1 MTNLFSKSIRA
12 VATFAAMAVTT
23 TAVPAFAV
31 TSPDFPMAGF
41 ATQNGGTTGG
51 KGYSEVTVDNVN
63 DLKSY
68 AKAGNKIIYVKP
80 GTYMGPVEVGS
91 NVTIYGYQGAIIA
104 QPTSGSAMKLSGS
117 KNVII
122 RNLKFKGVGA
132 HDDDDEDCLQVNH
145 ESKNVW
151 IDHVDVYDGHDGNL
165 DITNASDYV
174 TISWTKFSYTSAST
188 GHQFSNLI
196 GNSKTKTSDRGH
208 LNVTIHHTW
217 WADGVVERMP
227 RVRFG
232 KVHVANNL
240 FDSKNASY
248 CVRAA
253 VEADIRIERN
263 VFIGVQKALDLYTSD
278 GTITAAQM
286 IENYEENVKKK
297 QDGTGTAFKPSYS
310 MSLTDVSTQAK
321 AYALRDSIK
330 LYAGATLP
338 DPGKTQT
345 VTPASSSSE
354 VQSSSSVAVSSS
366 SVAKSSSSV
375 AMSSSSEAKSSS
387 SVAQS
392 SSSQAVSSS
401 SQGEVVSGTAT
412 LTKHGSGSAKQ
423 EVKQGESIE
432 EFYFTVAGATGATVT
447 GLPDGVV
454 GTMKGSDF
462 YISGTV
468 AQNAA
473 VGAYNFTITTT
484 GATTNATKNGTI
496 TVVGANGEVAESSS
510 SSVESSSSKVDSSSS
525 SEQGT
530 TSLDV
535 ATVASHFNV
544 SVNGRVLTVQGT
556 TQAAY
561 LLDAQGR
568 LITKVQSL
576 GGESS
581 ITVPRAGMYLL
592 RAGNEAR
599 RITVR

>member
-1 MTNLFSKSIRA
+1 MGNKLVSLKNLA
-12 VATFAAMAVTT
+12 VLLTVTVATS
-23 TAVPAFAV
+23 AFAV

-104 QPTSGSAMKLSGS
+104 QPTSGCAMKLSGS

-165 DITNASDYV
+165 DITNASDFV
-174 TISWTKFSYTSAST
+174 TISWTKFSYTSASS

-253 VEADIRIERN
+253 IEANIRIEKN

-278 GTITAAQM
+278 GAITAAQM
-286 IENYEENVKKK
+286 ISNYEENVKK
-297 QDGTGTAFKPSYS
+297 QQAGTGTAFTPPYS

-338 DPGKTQT
+338 DPGKSQT
-345 VTPASSSSE
+345 VTPA
-354 VQSSSSVAVSSS
+354 SSSSVAVSSS
-366 SVAKSSSSV
+366 SVAVSSSSV
-375 AMSSSSEAKSSS
+375 AQSSS

-423 EVKQGESIE
+423 EVKQGESIVD
-432 EFYFTVAGATGATVT
+432 FYFTVAGATGATVT
-447 GLPDGVV
+447 GLPEGIV

-473 VGAYNFTITTT
+473 VGAYNFTVTTT
-484 GATTNATKNGTI
+484 GATTNATKSGTI
-496 TVVGANGEVAESSS
+496 TVIGANGEVAESSS
-510 SSVESSSSKVDSSSS
+510 SKVESSSSKVDSSSS

-530 TSLDV
+530 TSLHV
-535 ATVASHFNV
+535 AAIAPHFNV
-544 SVNGRVLTVQGT
+544 TVDGRVLTVQGA

-576 GGESS
+576 GRESS

-592 RAGNEAR
+592 RVGNETR

>member
-68 AKAGNKIIYVKP
+68 AKVGNKIIYVKP

-104 QPTSGSAMKLSGS
+104 QPTTGSAMKLSGS

-253 VEADIRIERN
+253 IEANIRIEKN

-278 GTITAAQM
+278 GAITAAQM
-286 IENYEENVKKK
+286 ISNYEENVKK
-297 QDGTGTAFKPSYS
+297 QQAGTGTAFTPPYS

-338 DPGKTQT
+338 DPGKSQT
-345 VTPASSSSE
+345 VTPASSSSDAM
-354 VQSSSSVAVSSS
+354 SSSSVALSSS
-366 SVAKSSSSV
+366 SVVKSSSSV
-375 AMSSSSEAKSSS
+375 AQSSS

-401 SQGEVVSGTAT
+401 SQGIVAGEAS
-412 LTKHGSGSAKQ
+412 LTKHGSGSTKQ

-432 EFYFTVAGATGATVT
+432 EFYFTIAVATGATVT
-447 GLPDGVV
+447 GLPDGIV

-473 VGAYNFTITTT
+473 VGAYNFTVTTT
-484 GATTNATKNGTI
+484 GAATNATKSGTI
-496 TVVGANGEVAESSS
+496 TVIGANGAVAESSS

-556 TQAAY
+556 TQATY

-592 RAGNEAR
+592 RVGHETR

>member
-1 MTNLFSKSIRA
+1 MNYLFSKTMRVA
-12 VATFAAMAVTT
+12 ATFAALAVTT
-23 TAVPAFAV
+23 AAVPAFAV
-31 TSPDFPMAGF
+31 TSPDFPMTGF

-51 KGYSEVTVDNVN
+51 KGKSEVTVDNVT
-63 DLKSY
+63 DLKAY

-80 GTYMGPVEVGS
+80 GTYMGPIEVGS

-104 QPTSGSAMKLSGS
+104 QPTTGSAMKLSGS
-117 KNVII
+117 SNVII
-122 RNLKFKGVGA
+122 RNLKFKGIGA

-151 IDHVDVYDGHDGNL
+151 IDHVDIYDGHDGNL

-188 GHQFSNLI
+188 GHKFSNLI
-196 GNSKTKTSDRGH
+196 GNSKDKTSDRGH
-208 LNVTIHHTW
+208 LNVTFHHTW
-217 WADGVVERMP
+217 WADGVAERMP

-240 FDSKNASY
+240 FDSKDASH

-253 VEADIRIERN
+253 VEANIRIEKN

-278 GTITAAQM
+278 GAITAAQM
-286 IENYEENVKKK
+286 ISNYEENVKK
-297 QDGTGTAFKPSYS
+297 QQAGTGTAFTPPYS

-338 DPGKTQT
+338 DPGKSQT

-354 VQSSSSVAVSSS
+354 AASSSSVAV
-366 SVAKSSSSV
+366 
-375 AMSSSSEAKSSS
+375 SSS

-423 EVKQGESIE
+423 QVKQGESIE

-447 GLPDGVV
+447 GLPDGIV

-473 VGAYNFTITTT
+473 VGAYNFTVTTT
-484 GATTNATKNGTI
+484 GATTNAIKNGTI
-496 TVVGANGEVAESSS
+496 TVIGANGEVAESSS

-592 RAGNEAR
+592 RVGNEVR
-599 RITVR
+599 RVTVR

>member
-1 MTNLFSKSIRA
+1 
-12 VATFAAMAVTT
+12 
-23 TAVPAFAV
+23 
-31 TSPDFPMAGF
+31 
-41 ATQNGGTTGG
+41 
-51 KGYSEVTVDNVN
+51 
-63 DLKSY
+63 
-68 AKAGNKIIYVKP
+68 
-80 GTYMGPVEVGS
+80 
-91 NVTIYGYQGAIIA
+91 
-104 QPTSGSAMKLSGS
+104 
-117 KNVII
+117 
-122 RNLKFKGVGA
+122 
-132 HDDDDEDCLQVNH
+132 
-145 ESKNVW
+145 
-151 IDHVDVYDGHDGNL
+151 
-165 DITNASDYV
+165 
-174 TISWTKFSYTSAST
+174 
-188 GHQFSNLI
+188 
-196 GNSKTKTSDRGH
+196 
-208 LNVTIHHTW
+208 
-217 WADGVVERMP
+217 MP

-253 VEADIRIERN
+253 IEANIRIEKN

-278 GTITAAQM
+278 GAITAAQM
-286 IENYEENVKKK
+286 ISNYEENVKK
-297 QDGTGTAFKPSYS
+297 QQAGTGTAFTPPYS

-338 DPGKTQT
+338 DPGKSQT

-366 SVAKSSSSV
+366 SV
-375 AMSSSSEAKSSS
+375 AKSSS

-423 EVKQGESIE
+423 QVKQGESIE

-447 GLPDGVV
+447 GLPEGIV

-473 VGAYNFTITTT
+473 VGAYNFTVTTT
-484 GATTNATKNGTI
+484 GATTNATKSGTI
-496 TVVGANGEVAESSS
+496 TVIGANGEVAESSS

-535 ATVASHFNV
+535 ATVAPHFNV
-544 SVNGRVLTVQGT
+544 TVDGRVLTVQGA

-576 GGESS
+576 GSESL

-592 RAGNEAR
+592 RVGNETR

>member
-1 MTNLFSKSIRA
+1 MNYLLSKTIRVA
-12 VATFAAMAVTT
+12 ATFAALAVTT
-23 TAVPAFAV
+23 AAVPAFAV

-165 DITNASDYV
+165 DITNASDFV
-174 TISWTKFSYTSAST
+174 TISWTKFSYTSASS

-253 VEADIRIERN
+253 IEANIRIEKN

-278 GTITAAQM
+278 GAITAAQM
-286 IENYEENVKKK
+286 ISNYEENVKK
-297 QDGTGTAFKPSYS
+297 QQAGTGTAFTPPYS

-338 DPGKTQT
+338 DPGKSQT

-366 SVAKSSSSV
+366 SI
-375 AMSSSSEAKSSS
+375 AKSSS

-423 EVKQGESIE
+423 QVKQGESIE

-447 GLPDGVV
+447 GLPEGIV

-462 YISGTV
+462 YISGKV

-484 GATTNATKNGTI
+484 GATTNATKSGTI
-496 TVVGANGEVAESSS
+496 TVIGANGEVAESSS
-510 SSVESSSSKVDSSSS
+510 SKVESSSS

-535 ATVASHFNV
+535 ATIAPHFNV
-544 SVNGRVLTVQGT
+544 TVDGRVLTVQGT

-568 LITKVQSL
+568 LMAKQSL
-576 GGESS
+576 SGDCS

-592 RAGNEAR
+592 RVGNETR